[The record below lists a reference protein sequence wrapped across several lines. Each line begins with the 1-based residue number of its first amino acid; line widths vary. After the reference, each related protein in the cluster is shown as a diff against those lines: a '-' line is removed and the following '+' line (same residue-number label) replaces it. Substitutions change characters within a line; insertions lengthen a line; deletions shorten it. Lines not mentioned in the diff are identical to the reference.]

1 MAMIDIC
8 PACGYPTV
16 GVELCAYCVPV
27 QSTNGHHPFHSIPG
41 AGQARFCP
49 ARPLTILGHPNPS
62 LAESNQALQ
71 AG

>member
-8 PACGYPTV
+8 PACGYPTL

-27 QSTNGHHPFHSIPG
+27 QSMNGHHPFHSVPG
-41 AGQARFCP
+41 AGQPRFHP
-49 ARPLTILGHPNPS
+49 ARPLTTFAHTNAA

>member
-27 QSTNGHHPFHSIPG
+27 QAASGGHPILSLRG
-41 AGQARFCP
+41 AGQPRFRP
-49 ARPLTILGHPNPS
+49 AQPMAWAETKPEV
-62 LAESNQALQ
+62 AESNQALQ

>member
-1 MAMIDIC
+1 MTIDIC
-8 PACGYPTV
+8 PACGYPMI

-27 QSTNGHHPFHSIPG
+27 QAVSGHYPIHSLRG
-41 AGQARFCP
+41 AGQPRFRP
-49 ARPLTILGHPNPS
+49 AQPMPWAETNTS